1 MIGNCLKSSDL
12 QVHYEGIGQVAN
24 LFVNPALEASV
35 QYDRLTGYF
44 TVESL
49 ATVAKGLASM
59 VTNGGRMRLVIGL
72 HDVAYDLLLAYSD
85 AYSKPSLSFEELK
98 SKLLHDVSLL
108 EDALKTKDLAI
119 LAWLIND
126 GYIEVKIAEPVSHH
140 ANNIFHVKRM
150 VFTDV
155 HGHVVTATGSPN
167 ETYSGLEAN
176 YEDITVHF
184 NWETPQYTETHQ
196 KNFEAIWENS
206 REGLRVFDLDAN
218 FARELLK
225 ALGSPEN
232 PVGKIIN
239 KSESAFQELLKASRK
254 SIALQ
259 QFALPRSRLY
269 PHQERALLDG
279 MSRWPVRVLLADEVG
294 LGKTLEAGSLISS
307 MLKYCGISKVLI
319 LAPAGLLKQLQEE
332 MLFHFD
338 LGFWIWDSAAKTFI
352 GIDGAKFAGS
362 FDGPLSSG
370 GPNLKLVSSQLSR
383 GTKKKADIFE
393 NVIEFPDLLV
403 VDEAHSA
410 RLNPDS
416 KDNLHPNLFYK
427 ALSKVSKRVKHTIFM
442 TATPMQMHPFE
453 FLGLMRLLG
462 LPDFWND
469 QVNYLDSLKM
479 LAATNLQPNLQMA
492 SRLRAMLS
500 ACSLQVKGR
509 PRNLSDG
516 EFALWSEF
524 LAKQGGSVAESALFC
539 RQKFSDLT
547 ALLVKVHPASQLV
560 IRNTRSGL
568 ESLGYKF
575 PERVFESPT
584 IASNQQMDVFFQALE
599 TYLDQ
604 AYGSVEEAIDPKYHN
619 SLGFVKSAYR
629 QRLVSSLIAAQ
640 KSLERRL
647 AKIVH
652 LEENGKFDNSDFDD
666 EIQDDAEELDFLE
679 VSGAGLNQRLAH
691 AVMIEKVHLK
701 DILNKLSSVPLGVI
715 SGDPKFSEAQKF
727 IEQAKNSPRLLI
739 FSRYVDTLEGFI
751 RHFEENSDEAV
762 LNGGFAMYT
771 GGSSWIQTSSGRRP
785 AGKREITRA
794 LNDGEICYLFCSDA
808 ASEGLNLQAASTLIN
823 LDVPWNPARLEQRI
837 GRIARLGQKAKQVHI
852 YNYWYPN
859 SIESRMYA
867 KLLERKDLY
876 ELAVGEFPQIFS
888 GAISEAVSDSNVD
901 ETEIIN
907 KINSDLQAIRLNAQR
922 LALNSIWDV
931 TVEDV
936 PASTALFLEIEEFL
950 EIVRSKFGVE
960 NNNGEGSLNLTDD
973 RLDQVALLNLTNS
986 DSTCSLYEIQTSDAV
1001 WGFALEIEPDIF
1013 KVLPSE
1019 SIVKIMSAA
1028 LGIKPLDLSSVE
1040 NLPEFRSG
1048 ELKLESMVTLKWMP
1062 DFDSLDF
1069 HLPLDNDESQESLGP
1084 SCPSK
1089 LEPSLKLLGKI
1100 DVKKES

>member
-1 MIGNCLKSSDL
+1 MTGKCLKSADL

-35 QYDRLTGYF
+35 TYDRLTGYF

-49 ATVAKGLASM
+49 ATVAKGLASI
-59 VTNGGRMRLVIGL
+59 VSNGGRMRLVIGL

-85 AYSKPSLSFEELK
+85 KYSKASVSFEEMK
-98 SKLLHDVSLL
+98 SKLLRDVSLL

-126 GYIEVKIAEPVSHH
+126 GFIEVKIAEPVSHH

-150 VFTDV
+150 VFTDD

-196 KNFEAIWENS
+196 KNFEAIWQNA

-218 FARELLK
+218 FAGELLK

-232 PVGKIIN
+232 PVDKIFN
-239 KSESAFQELLKASRK
+239 KDDSAFRELLNSSRK

-259 QFALPRSRLY
+259 QFSLPRSRLY

-294 LGKTLEAGSLISS
+294 LGKTLEAGSLVSS

-352 GIDGAKFAGS
+352 GIDGAKFTGS
-362 FDGPLSSG
+362 FDGPLSGG
-370 GPNLKLVSSQLSR
+370 GPKLKLVSSQLSR

-393 NVIEFPDLLV
+393 NGTEFPDLLV

-410 RLNPDS
+410 RLNPDN
-416 KDNLHPNLFYK
+416 KNNLHPNLFYK
-427 ALSKVSKRVKHTIFM
+427 ALNKVTKRVKHTIFM
-442 TATPMQMHPFE
+442 TATPMQLHPFE

-462 LPDFWND
+462 LPEFWSD
-469 QVNYLDSLKM
+469 QVNYIDSLKM
-479 LAATNLQPNLQMA
+479 LATRGLQPTLQSA
-492 SRLRAMLS
+492 SRLRAMLM
-500 ACSLQVKGR
+500 ACSVQITGR
-509 PRNLSDG
+509 PRNISDN
-516 EFALWSEF
+516 EFALWGEF
-524 LAKQGGSVAESALFC
+524 LSKKDASVAESALFC
-539 RQKFSDLT
+539 RKKFADLA

-568 ESLGYKF
+568 EALGYKF
-575 PERVFESPT
+575 PERVFESPK
-584 IASNQQMDVFFQALE
+584 ISSNHEMDVFFEALE
-599 TYLDQ
+599 TYLDE
-604 AYGSVEEAIDPKYHN
+604 AYGAVEQAIDPKYHN

-647 AKIVH
+647 AKIVR
-652 LEENGKFDNSDFDD
+652 LEENGKFDNSDVDD
-666 EIQDDAEELDFLE
+666 ELQDDTEELDFFD
-679 VSGAGLNQRLAH
+679 VSGAEINQRLAH

-701 DILNKLSSVPLGVI
+701 DILNKLDSVPLGVI
-715 SGDPKFSEAQKF
+715 TGDPKFTAAQKF
-727 IEQAKNSPRLLI
+727 IEQAHVPPRMLI

-751 RHFEENSDEAV
+751 KHFEENSEASI
-762 LNGGFAMYT
+762 LNAGFAMYT
-771 GGSSWIQTSSGRRP
+771 GGPSWIQTSTGRRP
-785 AGKREITRA
+785 AGKREITKA
-794 LNDGEICYLFCSDA
+794 LNDGEISYLFCSDA

-837 GRIARLGQKAKQVHI
+837 GRVARLGQKADQVHI

-888 GAISEAVSDSNVD
+888 GAISEAVSDSTTD

-907 KINSDLQAIRLNAQR
+907 KINSDLQAIRLDAQR
-922 LALNSIWDV
+922 IALNSIWNV
-931 TVEDV
+931 NVEEV
-936 PASTALFLEIEEFL
+936 PASKALFKEIEAFL
-950 EIVRSKFGVE
+950 EVVSSTFGVE
-960 NNNGEGSLNLTDD
+960 NNNGDSSLNLSDD
-973 RLDQVALLNLTNS
+973 RLDQVALLS
-986 DSTCSLYEIQTSDAV
+986 RFKGDSTLSLYEIRTSHAV
-1001 WGFALEIEPDIF
+1001 WGFALEITKDCF
-1013 KVLPSE
+1013 KILPSE
-1019 SIVKIMSAA
+1019 YIVKIMFAA
-1028 LGIKPLDLSSVE
+1028 LGIKPLDRITIE
-1040 NLPEFRSG
+1040 NLPVFNLG
-1048 ELKLESMVTLKWMP
+1048 ELELDLLATLKWIP

-1069 HLPLDNDESQESLGP
+1069 HQILSEGKLQESDG
-1084 SCPSK
+1084 SSSPSK
-1089 LEPSLKLLGKI
+1089 LEPNLRLLGKI
-1100 DVKKES
+1100 AVEKES

>member
-1 MIGNCLKSSDL
+1 MTGNCLKSADL

-24 LFVNPALEASV
+24 LFVNPALEASIR
-35 QYDRLTGYF
+35 YDRLTGYF

-49 ATVAKGLASM
+49 ATVAKGLASI

-85 AYSKPSLSFEELK
+85 QYSKASASFDEMK

-126 GYIEVKIAEPVSHH
+126 GFIEVKIAEPVSRH

-196 KNFEAIWENS
+196 KNFEDIWQNT

-218 FARELLK
+218 FAGELLK

-232 PVGKIIN
+232 PVGKIFN
-239 KSESAFQELLKASRK
+239 KNDFTFRELLNSSRK

-294 LGKTLEAGSLISS
+294 LGKTLEAGSLVSS
-307 MLKYCGISKVLI
+307 MLKYGGISKVLI

-352 GIDGAKFAGS
+352 GIDGAKFTGS
-362 FDGPLSSG
+362 FDGPLASG
-370 GPNLKLVSSQLSR
+370 GPSLKLVSSQLSR
-383 GTKKKADIFE
+383 GTKKKTDIFE
-393 NVIEFPDLLV
+393 NVAELPDLLV

-427 ALSKVSKRVKHTIFM
+427 ALSKVTKRVKHTIFM
-442 TATPMQMHPFE
+442 TATPMQMHPYE

-462 LPDFWND
+462 LPEFWSD
-469 QVNYLDSLKM
+469 QVNYIDSLRM
-479 LAATNLQPNLQMA
+479 LATNNLQPTLQSA
-492 SRLRAMLS
+492 SRLRAMLI
-500 ACSLQVKGR
+500 ACSTQITGR
-509 PRNLSDG
+509 PRNISDN
-516 EFALWSEF
+516 EFALWGEF
-524 LAKQGGSVAESALFC
+524 LSKKDVSVAESALFC
-539 RQKFSDLT
+539 RKKFVELA

-568 ESLGYKF
+568 EALGYKF
-575 PERVFESPT
+575 PERVFESPK
-584 IASNQQMDVFFQALE
+584 ISSNQEMDVFFEALE

-647 AKIVH
+647 AKIVD
-652 LEENGKFDNSDFDD
+652 LEEKGKFDNTDIDV
-666 EIQDDAEELDFLE
+666 EIQDDEELDFLE
-679 VSGAGLNQRLAH
+679 VSGAELNQRLSH
-691 AVMIEKVHLK
+691 AVMVEKVHLK
-701 DILNKLSSVPLGVI
+701 DILNKLETVPLGVI
-715 SGDPKFSEAQKF
+715 SGDPKFVEAQKF
-727 IEQAKNSPRLLI
+727 IEQANVSQRMLI

-751 RHFEENSDEAV
+751 KHFEDNSEEPI
-762 LNGGFAMYT
+762 LNAGFAMYT
-771 GGSSWIQTSSGRRP
+771 GGPSWIQTSSGRRP
-785 AGKREITRA
+785 AGKRDITRA
-794 LNDGEICYLFCSDA
+794 LNEGEISYLFCSDA

-837 GRIARLGQKAKQVHI
+837 GRIARLGQKADYVHI

-888 GAISEAVSDSNVD
+888 GAISEAVSDSTAD

-907 KINSDLQAIRLNAQR
+907 KINSDLQSIRLDAQR
-922 LALNSIWDV
+922 IALNSIWNV
-931 TVEDV
+931 NVEEV
-936 PASTALFLEIEEFL
+936 PASKALFKEIEDFL
-950 EIVRSKFGVE
+950 GIVRSTFGVE
-960 NNNGEGSLNLTDD
+960 NSNGSSSLNLSDD
-973 RLDQVALLNLTNS
+973 RLDQVALLS
-986 DSTCSLYEIQTSDAV
+986 QAKGDSTRSLYEIRTSDAV
-1001 WGFALEIEPDIF
+1001 WGFALEINQDCF
-1013 KVLPSE
+1013 KILPSE
-1019 SIVKIMSAA
+1019 YIVKIMAAA
-1028 LGIKPLDLSSVE
+1028 LGIKPLDLSAIE
-1040 NLPEFRSG
+1040 NLPQCSVG
-1048 ELKLESMVTLKWMP
+1048 DLKLDLLATLKWIP
-1062 DFDSLDF
+1062 DFGSLDY
-1069 HLPLDNDESQESLGP
+1069 HQIIDNDNLQKFDGSS
-1084 SCPSK
+1084 SPSK
-1089 LEPSLKLLGKI
+1089 LEPNLRLLGKI
-1100 DVKKES
+1100 DVRKES